1 MRCLHRVYAVVFAH
15 PRFRVSCVLFVYAYC
30 VFLILDASFRYA
42 CGVYICMIC
51 FFLVCMLFVV
61 RAFCVHC
68 IHVHVGFLHDLSPFL
83 RQKLL
88 VLDLDYT
95 LFDMKS
101 SAEKIDGCV
110 CMSSRFFFL
119 IFFLQFHFVCFLLLL
134 LVPIFC
140 SCIFPSLVSF
150 ISYSS
155 TPLSDSLIFSH
166 YLLLVLLELKR
177 PFMDAFLT
185 VVRRDS
191 RSILLLF

>member
-110 CMSSRFFFL
+110 CMSSRFFFSY
-119 IFFLQFHFVCFLLLL
+119 FFFTVSFCVLSTSPLGSYFLLLHL
-134 LVPIFC
+134 PF
-140 SCIFPSLVSF
+140 SCIFYILF
-150 ISYSS
+150 FYS
-155 TPLSDSLIFSH
+155 
-166 YLLLVLLELKR
+166 
-177 PFMDAFLT
+177 PF
-185 VVRRDS
+185 
-191 RSILLLF
+191 